1 MFYHLGKVQ
10 SRPDSVAGN
19 DRAKL
24 FHSWDRLAFLFS
36 FEDTKKTPPGLNR
49 KRLF

>member
-1 MFYHLGKVQ
+1 MFYYPIKVQ

-24 FHSWDRLAFLFS
+24 YPLGELGS
-36 FEDTKKTPPGLNR
+36 F
-49 KRLF
+49 FVVF